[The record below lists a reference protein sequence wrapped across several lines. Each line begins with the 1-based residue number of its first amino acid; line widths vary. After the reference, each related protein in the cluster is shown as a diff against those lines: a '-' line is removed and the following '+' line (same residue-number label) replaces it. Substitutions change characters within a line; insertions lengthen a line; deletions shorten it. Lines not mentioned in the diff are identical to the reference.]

1 MKAGR
6 VVSIR
11 VNPRDCLAA
20 IDTLEKI
27 GLRVKGMSFAQVV
40 SLAFSSAMESFRQ
53 NGIVPDRDGF
63 EFIEMMQQFPADSRK
78 GRAIAITKA
87 FQLGETRVTA
97 AAPLPRALQQ
107 AQQRLEELT
116 LKAEA
121 DPINVSDEDRGEMLV
136 LMQKLNPQL
145 EVGEPTR

>member
-40 SLAFSSAMESFRQ
+40 SIAFSSAMESFRQ

-63 EFIEMMQQFPADSRK
+63 EFNEMMQQFPADSRRK

-87 FQLGETRVTA
+87 
-97 AAPLPRALQQ
+97 
-107 AQQRLEELT
+107 
-116 LKAEA
+116 
-121 DPINVSDEDRGEMLV
+121 
-136 LMQKLNPQL
+136 L
-145 EVGEPTR
+145 EVFNRLSEPEEEKVNE